1 MGQLRSVCVLGHP
14 LLPMIASLAQNLSR
28 LLLFKAGPQDLPATP
43 LLLQLGVLAFL
54 TTAVARLLLVNTIGP
69 ALLQAVVGFAVFWAY
84 VHLVLRARNKPERFA
99 QTMGALL
106 LSSSVISVL
115 MLPPLNTL
123 APLLLEVAQGADL
136 AEVQPPN
143 WAVYTWLGL
152 SIWGLALAGHI
163 FRHALDLGLGMGV
176 LCALGYELLLL
187 LVMSLVS
194 TSPAT

>member
-1 MGQLRSVCVLGHP
+1 
-14 LLPMIASLAQNLSR
+14 MIASLAHNLSR

-69 ALLQAVVGFAVFWAY
+69 ALLQALVGFAVFWAY
-84 VHLVLRARNKPERFA
+84 VQLVLKARKKPERFA

-106 LSSSVISVL
+106 LSSSVISIL

-123 APLLLEVAQGADL
+123 APLLMEVARGANL
-136 AEVQPPN
+136 AEVQPPS

-163 FRHALDLGLGMGV
+163 FRHALDVGMGLGV
-176 LCALGYELLLL
+176 LCALGYELLLV

-194 TSPAT
+194 TNPAA